1 MVNIRDEKDLS
12 VKNGCSVWDMG
23 YKIGLNGVDNAA
35 LWFNKVRV
43 PRVNLLNSTSDM
55 DENGLIKI
63 YFFYFHISF
72 LNLLYS
78 KGVYS
83 SKIQDKSA
91 RRRKRFIVLADQ
103 LLSGRVCIAAMT
115 MGSIKLIL
123 DETVIIY

>member
-1 MVNIRDEKDLS
+1 LVNIRDEKDLS

-63 YFFYFHISF
+63 YFFYF
-72 LNLLYS
+72 
-78 KGVYS
+78 
-83 SKIQDKSA
+83 
-91 RRRKRFIVLADQ
+91 
-103 LLSGRVCIAAMT
+103 
-115 MGSIKLIL
+115 
-123 DETVIIY
+123 